1 MKWNHSLN
9 ILESKNDVVYDF
21 KYHGVFL
28 LLTIVIGLISLYD
41 GLSKNEMQIS
51 GEKEDKKT
59 YKEGGFKVYND
70 YLIQEPSEYGKKDS
84 SDKLNP

>member
-1 MKWNHSLN
+1 M
-9 ILESKNDVVYDF
+9 ESKNDVVYDF

-28 LLTIVIGLISLYD
+28 ILTIVIGLISLYD

>member
-1 MKWNHSLN
+1 M
-9 ILESKNDVVYDF
+9 ESKNYVVYDL

-28 LLTIVIGLISLYD
+28 LLTILIGIISLYD
-41 GLSKNEMQIS
+41 GLSKNEMQTY
-51 GEKEDKKT
+51 GEKEDKKK
-59 YKEGGFKVYND
+59 YNEGGFKVYND

>member
-1 MKWNHSLN
+1 M
-9 ILESKNDVVYDF
+9 YDF

-28 LLTIVIGLISLYD
+28 LLTIVIGLIGLISLD
-41 GLSKNEMQIS
+41 DELSKNEMQIS
-51 GEKEDKKT
+51 GEKEDKKK

-84 SDKLNP
+84 SYKLNP

>member
-1 MKWNHSLN
+1 M
-9 ILESKNDVVYDF
+9 ESKNDVVYDF

-51 GEKEDKKT
+51 GEKEDKKK

-84 SDKLNP
+84 FDRLYP

>member
-51 GEKEDKKT
+51 GDKEDKKT
-59 YKEGGFKVYND
+59 YKEGDFKVYND